1 MRKSILVRPSLLA
14 VAALSSMLG
23 TAAHAADFKAGDWD
37 LNVGGFINAYYTHT
51 NCSGNQGITGLAL
64 AGQALGCG
72 GTTGRTVIGNGLLPN
87 ALITTAKTQQEGI
100 DISAT
105 IMIGAAV
112 SSSDSISNNN
122 NVDVRQGF
130 MTFGTADMG
139 TVKLGRDYGLF
150 GQNAILND
158 MTLLGAGA
166 PVNATQQNRVTLGHI
181 GAGYTYLGHYGQLAY
196 TTPSMGG
203 VKVTAALYSPV
214 DDWTGASNF
223 IAKNQPQV
231 QLNVAGDI
239 GDGKWWAGYKHQAF
253 VDSTNSANSFNM
265 NGYEI
270 GGKYTFGPVGLL
282 ANFQTGKGIGVLAD
296 GDAGNAK
303 QRNALVQA
311 TFMVTPKT
319 KLGLSWGQS
328 RLKDG
333 SGAALKSNANLTGG
347 AYYNLTKSLTLV
359 GELSRTE
366 SKPFAGEKAKM
377 NGVAAGAILFF

>member
-1 MRKSILVRPSLLA
+1 MRKSILVRPSLFAL
-14 VAALSSMLG
+14 AALSTLAG
-23 TAAHAADFKAGDWD
+23 TAQAADFKAGDWD

-51 NCSGNQGITGLAL
+51 NCSGFNGFTGGAPLASQAVGC
-64 AGQALGCG
+64 AG
-72 GTTGRTVIGNGLLPN
+72 TSGRTVIGNGLLPN

-112 SSSDSISNNN
+112 SSDSAIANNN

-139 TVKLGRDYGLF
+139 TVKLGRDYGLY
-150 GQNAILND
+150 GSNAILSD

-166 PVNATQQNRVTLGHI
+166 PVAATQRNRVTLGHI
-181 GAGYTYLGHYGQLAY
+181 GAGYTYLGHYGQLTY
-196 TTPSMGG
+196 TTP
-203 VKVTAALYSPV
+203 ALGAGIKATVGLMSPV
-214 DDWTGASNF
+214 DAAPF

-231 QLNVAGDI
+231 QALVSGDI
-239 GDGKWWAGYKHQAF
+239 TAAGKWWVGYKHQAF
-253 VDSTNSANSFNM
+253 TDTVAATSFNM

-270 GGKYTFGPVGLL
+270 GAKYTIGPVGLL
-282 ANFQTGKGIGVLAD
+282 ANFQTGKGIGVLTD
-296 GDAGNAK
+296 GDIGNAK

-311 TFMVTPKT
+311 TLMVTPKT

-328 RLKDG
+328 RVKDQTLTTDLKT
-333 SGAALKSNANLTGG
+333 NANLTGG
-347 AYYNLTKSLTLV
+347 VYFNLTKALTLV

-366 SKPFAGEKAKM
+366 SKDFVGDKAKM